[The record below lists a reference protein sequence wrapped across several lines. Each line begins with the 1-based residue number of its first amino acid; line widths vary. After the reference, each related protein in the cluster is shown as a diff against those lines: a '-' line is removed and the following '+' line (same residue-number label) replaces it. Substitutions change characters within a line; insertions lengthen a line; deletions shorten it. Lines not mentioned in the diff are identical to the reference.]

1 MSLKHLLKKKVEN
14 ISYPI
19 GSKLALIPY
28 SFRLGND
35 YTMFKKLIESN
46 TIDEN
51 KYTINHFS
59 KIFEYA
65 KNSFAFYKEFYT
77 NAGVFDLKIASLKD
91 IEKIPVITK
100 EDIRKHFNDFS
111 GAMLLNTGGTSGEP
125 FSFFVD
131 KNAFARE
138 WAHMHHIWRLK
149 GYSYTD
155 LKVTLRGKDLG
166 DKNIIYNPVH
176 NEFIVNTY
184 KNAASFKDEI
194 ISLFKRRKI
203 KYLHGYPS
211 AIYNFL
217 SELES
222 VISKEEKE
230 ILKSNLKACFLGSE
244 FPMPHI
250 ITYLE
255 SKWNL
260 DYISWYGH
268 SEMCILAYDEHKTN
282 EYKPFNTYGYTEVV
296 DNRLIGTSFHNFD
309 MPLIRY
315 DTGDIVE
322 PTYADN
328 GLLSCFKITQGRNGD
343 YIIDKKNKQIPL
355 TALIFGRHH
364 EAFNFAQFIQ
374 VKQNKPGKVI
384 FYITTSEIDRSKIN
398 QSLNLKN
405 IDIDFSIQTINKP
418 FKTKAGKVKLKV

>member
-1 MSLKHLLKKKVEN
+1 MSLNHILKKKVEN
-14 ISYPI
+14 IPYSI
-19 GSKLALIPY
+19 GSKLALIPFSY
-28 SFRLGND
+28 RLGND
-35 YTMFKKLIESN
+35 YPTFKKSIDST
-46 TIDEN
+46 TIDEY
-51 KYTINHFS
+51 KYTIEHFS
-59 KIFEYA
+59 KIFEFA
-65 KNSFAFYKEFYT
+65 KISFSFYKELYI
-77 NAGVFDLKIASLKD
+77 NAGVFDLKITSLKD

-100 EDIRKHFNDFS
+100 EDIRKHFNEFN

-138 WAHMHHIWRLK
+138 WAHMHYIWRLK
-149 GYSYTD
+149 GYNYKD
-155 LKVTLRGKDLG
+155 LKVTLRGKDIG
-166 DKNIIYNPVH
+166 DKNIIYNTVH
-176 NEFIVNTY
+176 NEFILNTY

-194 ISLFKRRKI
+194 IRLFKKRKI

-217 SELES
+217 TELEP
-222 VISKEEKE
+222 VLTLEEKH
-230 ILKSNLKACFLGSE
+230 IITNNLKACFLGSE

-250 ITYLE
+250 TAYLQ

-268 SEMCILAYDEHKTN
+268 SEMCILAYDEQNMN
-282 EYKPFNTYGYTEVV
+282 EYKPFFTYGFTEVV
-296 DNRLIGTSFHNFD
+296 NSKLIGTSFHNFD

-322 PTYADN
+322 PTYYAN
-328 GLLSCFKITQGRNGD
+328 GLLSYFKITQGRNGD
-343 YIIDKKNKQIPL
+343 FIIDKKNKQIPL

-374 VKQNKPGKVI
+374 VKQDKPGEVI
-384 FYITTSEIDRSKIN
+384 FYITTSEKDRSKIN